1 MKLKTALFLF
11 VAFLITQLILFIQFK
26 SDHNLQ
32 IQFIDVGQG
41 DSILITTP
49 NKQLVLVDGGPETN
63 KNLESIIASKFYF
76 TQCKINTIVAT
87 HPHKD
92 HIKGLTKVLDMCNV
106 KNIFLTKDYYESSDY
121 LVFLQKV
128 KAENSNVKY
137 VETNDKFKIDNVTFT
152 VLWPDY
158 SVLTSDENLECPTL
172 KTCTKPICT
181 NIKIYNLL
189 PNPPVNCTNPNYVS
203 IVLKMSYKNFDTLL
217 TGDAEELVLKKF
229 SINSKIEV
237 LKVPHHGA
245 YDSLDTNLIN
255 SLNPLIA
262 IISAGKNNVYH
273 HPSPKVLGAF
283 SNRKIKT
290 LVTKD
295 TGTITI
301 KSDGEKFWVK

>member
-1 MKLKTALFLF
+1 MKLKTALFLS
-11 VAFLITQLILFIQFK
+11 ALFLITQLIFFIRYK

-41 DSILITTP
+41 DSVLITTP

-63 KNLESIIASKFYF
+63 NNLESVIASKFYF
-76 TQCKINTIVAT
+76 TQCNINTIVAT

-92 HIKGLTKVLDMCNV
+92 HIKGLSKVLDMCNV
-106 KNIFLTKDYYESSDY
+106 KNIFLTKDYYESLDY
-121 LVFLQKV
+121 LDFLQKV
-128 KAENSNVKY
+128 KAEKSNVKY
-137 VETNDKFKIDNVTFT
+137 VETSDKFIIDNVTFT

-158 SVLTSDENLECPTL
+158 GILTSDENLECTAL
-172 KTCTKPICT
+172 QTCTTPTCT

-189 PNPPVNCTNPNYVS
+189 PNPPVNCANPNYVS

-217 TGDAEELVLKKF
+217 TGDAEDPILEKLKITNKVE
-229 SINSKIEV
+229 I
-237 LKVPHHGA
+237 LKTPHHGA

-255 SLNPLIA
+255 KLNPLIA
-262 IISAGKNNVYH
+262 IVSVGKNNVYH

-295 TGTITI
+295 TGTISI
-301 KSDGEKFWVK
+301 KSDGERFWIK